1 VHVLRLW
8 AAVGKISVAD
18 GQDTIGRE
26 ETWATSDPV
35 YPQMSH
41 RIDYIQIR
49 PQRQTRET
57 KFFFGI
63 FKFDKKKK
71 TKKITAN

>member
-26 ETWATSDPV
+26 ETWPTSDPV

-41 RIDYIQIR
+41 RIDYIQIG
-49 PQRQTRET
+49 PKRQTEKNHGKLSNT
-57 KFFFGI
+57 NIFFVFWG
-63 FKFDKKKK
+63 
-71 TKKITAN
+71 